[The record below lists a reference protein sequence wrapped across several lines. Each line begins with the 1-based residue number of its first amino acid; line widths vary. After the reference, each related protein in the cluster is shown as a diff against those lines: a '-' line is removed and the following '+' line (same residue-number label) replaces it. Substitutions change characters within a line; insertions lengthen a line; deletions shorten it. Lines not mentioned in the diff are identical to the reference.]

1 MQSEILDANYAELFQ
16 ISIYEAGILTKS
28 FVEVIR
34 NKHPDVEINTLER
47 EKEEIIFVLENGI
60 KVKFSPPSTIP
71 VSIIPCGYSAKE
83 IVYNFQLCTH
93 LSRNRNLF
101 TEENIDL
108 LRRLQCKNKTPKEV
122 SDLRDRVA
130 YAFLIP
136 KSEQARMWASG
147 IDILAI
153 LMRIKNIDDKEIKI
167 NSKVIFPNDVKDFR
181 IVRVI
186 EPSFFLRLKGLNRLV
201 DPSIVTMF

>member
-1 MQSEILDANYAELFQ
+1 M
-16 ISIYEAGILTKS
+16 
-28 FVEVIR
+28 
-34 NKHPDVEINTLER
+34 
-47 EKEEIIFVLENGI
+47 
-60 KVKFSPPSTIP
+60 
-71 VSIIPCGYSAKE
+71 
-83 IVYNFQLCTH
+83 
-93 LSRNRNLF
+93 F